1 MFAFDLHFAF
11 LSFYDELQK
20 SVFLNFPVFVYGAS
34 IGWMSPMTLLLQ
46 SKDSPKDVPLTESEV
61 SWMAAAA
68 YLVCIPADV
77 LLAYAGD
84 KLGRKLLIL
93 FISGV
98 SAASWI
104 LLLVSIE
111 TWALVLSRALVGIT
125 MAGSYVTCPIY
136 TKEISENHIRGT
148 LGCLVILFHTTGNLF
163 LYVIGDILSY
173 RTILWVCL
181 ALPAFHIVLFMVMPE
196 SPSYLVKKGNDEE
209 AARVLAWLRCRR
221 VDDAKIQ
228 EELDVIKIEQK
239 NDEESSKFLL
249 KAIFK
254 DKILFRAF
262 RIALVATLARE
273 VCGAIPVLNFAGEIF
288 TWASEGKALI
298 LTPNQQAMLL
308 GLVQVLGSALASSIV
323 DRIGRRTLLT
333 STALISGLSMC
344 SLASWF
350 VAKHYG
356 AYTPA
361 WLPIVTLCLCIF
373 CDSAG
378 LQPVSVVLTGEIFSF
393 KDPRTRTLGLVQ
405 VLGSALASSI
415 VDRIGRRTLLTST
428 ALISGLSMCSLAS
441 WFVAKHYGAYTPAW
455 LPIVTLCLCIFC
467 DSAGLQPVSVVLTGE
482 IFSFKYRA
490 SVMGLTMGL
499 ASFADFIQM
508 LFFKPLAN
516 SIGIHVAFYFFG
528 GICLVTALYVTLAV
542 PETKN
547 RSLTEIYEDL
557 RPKSDKDSNE
567 NKYDDDIHVGSFKSI
582 NIT

>member
-1 MFAFDLHFAF
+1 MKKFHTLLPEGSKFNQILCAILI
-11 LSFYDELQK
+11 
-20 SVFLNFPVFVYGAS
+20 NFPVFVYGAS

-46 SKDSPKDVPLTESEV
+46 SKDSPKGVPLTESEV

-209 AARVLAWLRCRR
+209 AVRVLAWLRCRR
-221 VDDAKIQ
+221 VDDVKIQ

-393 KDPRTRTLGLVQ
+393 K
-405 VLGSALASSI
+405 
-415 VDRIGRRTLLTST
+415 
-428 ALISGLSMCSLAS
+428 
-441 WFVAKHYGAYTPAW
+441 
-455 LPIVTLCLCIFC
+455 
-467 DSAGLQPVSVVLTGE
+467 
-482 IFSFKYRA
+482 YRA
-490 SVMGLTMGL
+490 SVMGMTMGL

-557 RPKSDKDSNE
+557 RPKSDKDSIKS
-567 NKYDDDIHVGSFKSI
+567 KYDEDKYVGSFRSI